1 VGAVPNISKFFNYYI
16 YLYCKKILEKEREEK
31 EGKERKEEKKGGGE
45 RKRKKESFQTVKC
58 FCK

>member
-31 EGKERKEEKKGGGE
+31 EGKERKEEKKGEERERE
-45 RKRKKESFQTVKC
+45 RKRVFKL
-58 FCK
+58 

>member
-1 VGAVPNISKFFNYYI
+1 
-16 YLYCKKILEKEREEK
+16 LYCKKILEKQREEEK
-31 EGKERKEEKKGGGE
+31 GKERKEEKKEGRE